1 MSLASLP
8 AMHSRAVVAAT
19 IDDSP
24 RNTIKRV
31 LMGTGLPEDLADGYA
46 ELICREFS
54 GCEVYFAVRHWNLA
68 ERDARIRADRD
79 AGRSLTW
86 LAQHH
91 RLSRT
96 QIRRICGLLPD

>member
-1 MSLASLP
+1 MSLAATHAQQPRADSP
-8 AMHSRAVVAAT
+8 AA

-24 RNTIKRV
+24 RHTIKRV

-54 GCEVYFAVRHWNLA
+54 GCEVYFAVRHWNLSA
-68 ERDARIRADRD
+68 RDARIRADRD